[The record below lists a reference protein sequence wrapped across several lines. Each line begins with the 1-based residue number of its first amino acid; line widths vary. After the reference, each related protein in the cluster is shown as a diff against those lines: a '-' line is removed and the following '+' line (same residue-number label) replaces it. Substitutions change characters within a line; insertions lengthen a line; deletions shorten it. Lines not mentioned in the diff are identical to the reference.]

1 MLEPLLQYLG
11 VTDPQV
17 VQSISFAAALA
28 FISFLH
34 IVLGELA
41 PKSVAIRRAEAVSL
55 NAALPLYVFKWVRY
69 PFIYVLNGAANAI
82 VRRLGAELIDLG
94 R

>member
-1 MLEPLLQYLG
+1 LLEPLLQYLG

-41 PKSVAIRRAEAVSL
+41 PKSVAIRRAEAFSL

-69 PFIYVLNGAANAI
+69 PFI
-82 VRRLGAELIDLG
+82 
-94 R
+94 